1 MSLPKI
7 LVAPE
12 PMEKVNRPDFFKPA
26 TIEKKS
32 EPIVEETLFS
42 WVKSMIVSVRK
53 VIPGALKK
61 LMIPLAVIAVVN
73 IVLWPLQTWKLPS
86 SISNVVM
93 FFIFITATYNN
104 FIPKTIFWVIV
115 FTFGKRLFHRF
126 RKQGI
131 KAFDPL
137 KQVVPQLLSSYH
149 QLKQR
154 ANTYLLL
161 GIGFG
166 LMIANYFASYS
177 RFPGARNK
185 FDKYFVAL
193 LVAFTVTY
201 LLGESDRGGIFK
213 FVRLLINDI
222 SRFLKKPYR
231 FTEQMS
237 HLLFGGLIA
246 GLLLDA
252 ILILLKFMYGG
263 YILGAISI
271 IAAITLL
278 FTVKKPEKA

>member
-12 PMEKVNRPDFFKPA
+12 PIPKVKRPDFFKP
-26 TIEKKS
+26 TPLESKIEPVK
-32 EPIVEETLFS
+32 EETLLS
-42 WVKSMIVSVRK
+42 WMGSMIKSIK
-53 VIPGALKK
+53 SIFPHAAKK

-73 IVLWPLQTWKLPS
+73 LVLWPLQTWKLPS
-86 SISNVVM
+86 SLSNVVM

-115 FTFGKRLFHRF
+115 FTFGKRLLYRF
-126 RKQGI
+126 RKRGF

-161 GIGFG
+161 GVG
-166 LMIANYFASYS
+166 LGLILANYFASYS

-201 LLGESDRGGIFK
+201 LLGESNRGGIFK
-213 FVRLLINDI
+213 FVRLLVNDI
-222 SRFLKKPYR
+222 SSLLKKSYR
-231 FTEQMS
+231 FTDQMS
-237 HLLFGGLIA
+237 HLLFGGLIL

-263 YILGAISI
+263 YILGVVSL
-271 IAAITLL
+271 IAALILP
-278 FTVKKPEKA
+278 FIIKKPETA